1 MKLKLSIFM
10 IISIL
15 PSFNW
20 SAVRTTN
27 SNNQTTSTGANS
39 TPINDLS
46 TEALAKLDDVMGLI
60 NLPHGI
66 VKRPNLY
73 CVVLCG
79 GTGTRLWPYSRKE
92 RPKQLLTLN
101 SSKTLIE
108 ETLNRV
114 RPLVASNEQLWVIT
128 TKDHAA
134 AVRENVNDQVGNI
147 MVEGASRNTGPACIF
162 ACLEIYKKDPN
173 ALVLFLPADAYIPE
187 HEYGKVLDY
196 LDSALTFVETNNRI
210 SIFGMTPTR
219 PETGYGY
226 IEFDRTE
233 GDAAPFFKVKKF
245 HEKPN
250 KATAEEYL
258 RLGTFAWNITMFC
271 APVSR
276 VLDECRAVCPK
287 LVVQVEESIQGKRR
301 YDEID
306 SIAIEPALM
315 EKSKHIWV
323 LPVSFEWCDVGNV
336 GIFLSLKESI
346 KQQQVVAI
354 DAKNNLVDVP
364 DKIVALIGVNDLCIV
379 QTKDA
384 LLITKRDEAEKVRYV
399 VQHLQQNNLSHYL

>member
-1 MKLKLSIFM
+1 MKQKFLVIVLNLISLSYAA
-10 IISIL
+10 
-15 PSFNW
+15 PRNQVDPVT
-20 SAVRTTN
+20 AVT
-27 SNNQTTSTGANS
+27 
-39 TPINDLS
+39 TPINDNMLGFNFPR
-46 TEALAKLDDVMGLI
+46 TI
-60 NLPHGI
+60 Q
-66 VKRPNLY
+66 KRSNVY

-79 GTGTRLWPYSRKE
+79 GSGTRLWPYSRKE
-92 RPKQLLTLN
+92 RPKQLLTVN

-114 RPLVASNEQLWVIT
+114 RPLVESNDQLWVIT
-128 TKDHAA
+128 TKEHAHV
-134 AVRENVNDQVGNI
+134 VRENVNDQVGNI
-147 MVEGASRNTGPACIF
+147 MVEGASRNTGPACIL

-187 HEYGKVLDY
+187 HEYAKVLDY

-210 SIFGMTPTR
+210 SIFGMTSTR

-233 GDAAPFFKVKKF
+233 GEADPFFKVKKF

-271 APVSR
+271 APVST
-276 VLDECRAVCPK
+276 VLNECRTVCPK
-287 LVVQVEESIQGKRR
+287 LVQQVEESIIGTRK
-301 YDEID
+301 YEEID

-323 LPVSFEWCDVGNV
+323 LPVSFDWCDVGNV
-336 GIFLSLKESI
+336 TIFLSLKEST
-346 KQQQVVAI
+346 KHQQVVAI
-354 DAKNNLVDVP
+354 DAKNNLVDVA

-399 VQHLQQNNLSHYL
+399 VQHLQQNNLGHYL